1 MTFHLA
7 YMTKYKCT
15 GIDERCTG
23 VPSLKNRT
31 LLNTKKGV
39 GPAWDDKTIL
49 GIGPA
54 SSLFLSLSRILQN
67 TKNKIHIDVQFKN
80 THAPEINIFSFL
92 TSIVFFY
99 YY

>member
-49 GIGPA
+49 GIG
-54 SSLFLSLSRILQN
+54 LITFTYLQN
-67 TKNKIHIDVQFKN
+67 TKNKIHVDVQFKN